1 MRHLRFATDGSELK
15 KDATNR
21 TLGSRDARGWRYW
34 RRPCDQLCE
43 PAKVLC
49 NRRQCELDV
58 WERLFRELA
67 KRGRSAEVQMIG
79 STHIKAHRSAS
90 GAKRGSAARL
100 LAARAAGEIP
110 KSTPSQMLKAVF
122 FPSC

>member
-1 MRHLRFATDGSELK
+1 MSASPESGRSSALPKVTRWADFVVKVAGEPGPDRMSVFLVLLRVRTRHLRFATDGSELE

-49 NRRQCELDV
+49 NRRQCEL
-58 WERLFRELA
+58 EL
-67 KRGRSAEVQMIG
+67 G
-79 STHIKAHRSAS
+79 T
-90 GAKRGSAARL
+90 
-100 LAARAAGEIP
+100 ARAAQ
-110 KSTPSQMLKAVF
+110 SQAAEPQDAL
-122 FPSC
+122 